1 METGTTKI
9 LAENEQ
15 GVGWLTFNQPDRR
28 NAISLEMW
36 QGITRALGA
45 FEDDPEVRVVVLRGA
60 GDKAFTA
67 GADISEFDAKRAD
80 AAAAEEYRKIPEAG
94 RVRMTAFRKPLIA
107 MIRGFCM
114 GGGLGVAMRADLRVA
129 ASDAIFGI
137 PAAHLGLAYAFESL
151 RSLTDLVGP
160 ANAKEILFTAR
171 RLGADEALRI
181 GLVNRVVE
189 PDQLVS
195 EVRELAQQIAEN
207 APLTVEASKATIN
220 ELVKD
225 ESARD
230 LDRIEALNRLCMDSQ
245 DYAEGRRTFKEKR
258 KPEFVGR

>member
-9 LAENEQ
+9 LAENDQ
-15 GVGWLTFNQPDRR
+15 GIGWLTFNQP
-28 NAISLEMW
+28 E
-36 QGITRALGA
+36 G
-45 FEDDPEVRVVVLRGA
+45 DPGVRVVVLRGA

-94 RVRMTAFRKPLIA
+94 RVRMAAFRKPLIA

-137 PAAHLGLAYAFESL
+137 PAGRLGLAYAFESL
-151 RSLTDLVGP
+151 RSLTDRVGP
-160 ANAKEILFTAR
+160 ANAQEILFTAH

-181 GLVNRVVE
+181 GLVTAWWNRTSSCRRCANS
-189 PDQLVS
+189 LS
-195 EVRELAQQIAEN
+195 RSRE
-207 APLTVEASKATIN
+207 T
-220 ELVKD
+220 
-225 ESARD
+225 
-230 LDRIEALNRLCMDSQ
+230 
-245 DYAEGRRTFKEKR
+245 RRSPSRPPRPPSTNW
-258 KPEFVGR
+258 